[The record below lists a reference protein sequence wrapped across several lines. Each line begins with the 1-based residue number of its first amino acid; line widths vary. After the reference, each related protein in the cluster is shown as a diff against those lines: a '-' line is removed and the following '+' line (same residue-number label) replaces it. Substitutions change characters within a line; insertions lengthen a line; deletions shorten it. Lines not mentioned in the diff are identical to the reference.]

1 MAAATVRRR
10 RSRIAFFRAP
20 FAIAR
25 NTVGEAIHHMIF
37 QVILFFGLL
46 FLVAGT
52 FFTYMAPQEE
62 HKMITDLGL
71 SIITAFGMLMALYL
85 GIYTIQPEI
94 ERRTIYALL
103 AKPVKRWEFVMG
115 KYLGALVVLLV
126 TVAVMGA
133 VLLATLYIR
142 EGLLSFPLLTAVI
155 TTSMALGMMLAVIIM
170 ISTVASPLMT
180 IIASVV
186 IWILG
191 YLQSYL
197 KQLADHAEQVASKV
211 ALETFNT
218 ILPNI
223 ELFDIRVNVVDNLP
237 ISVGYL
243 LQMARYGLL
252 YTAVVL
258 ILAVIFFNE
267 KQV

>member
-1 MAAATVRRR
+1 MAAATASRRR
-10 RSRIAFFRAP
+10 VAFFRAP
-20 FAIAR
+20 LAIAR
-25 NTVGEAIHHMIF
+25 NTVGEAVHHMIF

-71 SIITAFGMLMALYL
+71 SIIAAFGLLMCLYL

-103 AKPVKRWEFVMG
+103 AKPVKRWEFMVG

-126 TVAVMGA
+126 TVAIMGA
-133 VLLATLYIR
+133 VLLVTLYAR
-142 EGLLSFPLLTAVI
+142 EGLLSLPLMVAVG
-155 TTSMALGMMLAVIIM
+155 TTFMALGMMLAVIM
-170 ISTVASPLMT
+170 MVSTVASPLMT
-180 IIASVV
+180 IIVTVV
-186 IWILG
+186 VWILG
-191 YLQSYL
+191 YLQSYM
-197 KQLADHAEQVASKV
+197 KQLADHAEQVGSKV
-211 ALETFNT
+211 ILETLNT

-223 ELFDIRVNVVDNLP
+223 ELFDIRVNVVENIP
-237 ISVGYL
+237 VSAHYL
-243 LQMARYGLL
+243 VLMARYGFL
-252 YTAVVL
+252 YTLVVL